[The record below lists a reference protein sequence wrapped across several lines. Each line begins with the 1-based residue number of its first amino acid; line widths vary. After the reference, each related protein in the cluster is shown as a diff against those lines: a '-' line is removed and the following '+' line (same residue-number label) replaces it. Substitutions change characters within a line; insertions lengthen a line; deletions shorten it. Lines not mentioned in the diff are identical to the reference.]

1 MNSMISKIKC
11 SQIILIDLA
20 GMDRL
25 LQLSRTTPLEGVVL
39 ALSALEP
46 SDTVLV
52 SGLNDTTP
60 DVLVKFM
67 LADYIKERDSVE
79 SVKRISPTHALVI
92 FKSPDSESQ
101 VSVILLQLFKKP

>member
-1 MNSMISKIKC
+1 M
-11 SQIILIDLA
+11 
-20 GMDRL
+20 
-25 LQLSRTTPLEGVVL
+25 SRTNPLEGVVL

-60 DVLVKFM
+60 DVLVKLM
-67 LADYIKERDSVE
+67 LADYIQQHDSVK

-92 FKSPDSESQ
+92 FKSPNSESR
-101 VSVILLQLFKKP
+101 VNTNFIS

>member
-1 MNSMISKIKC
+1 MDW
-11 SQIILIDLA
+11 LI
-20 GMDRL
+20 
-25 LQLSRTTPLEGVVL
+25 QLSRTTPLEPGVVL

-60 DVLVKFM
+60 DVLVKLM
-67 LADYIKERDSVE
+67 LADYIKQHDSVE

-101 VSVILLQLFKKP
+101 VNTNFKS

>member
-1 MNSMISKIKC
+1 M
-11 SQIILIDLA
+11 
-20 GMDRL
+20 
-25 LQLSRTTPLEGVVL
+25 SRTNPLEGVVL

-60 DVLVKFM
+60 DVLVKLM
-67 LADYIKERDSVE
+67 LADYIQQRDSVK

-92 FKSPDSESQ
+92 FKSPNSESR
-101 VSVILLQLFKKP
+101 VNTNFIS